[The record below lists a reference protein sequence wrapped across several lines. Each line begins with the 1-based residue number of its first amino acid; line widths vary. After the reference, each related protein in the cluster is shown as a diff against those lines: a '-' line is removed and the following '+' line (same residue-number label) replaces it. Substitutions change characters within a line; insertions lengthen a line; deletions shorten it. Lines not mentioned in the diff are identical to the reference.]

1 MDSKISVII
10 PIYNAADY
18 LRQCLD
24 SVIKQTYHNLQI
36 ICIDAGSKDG
46 SVKIIDEYMAGDKR
60 IQCLHVE
67 NKGVA
72 YSRNVGLDAAQGE
85 YILFVDADDWIDEDT
100 IEVALT
106 EAKRTGA
113 EIVMWPYCREYASKS
128 LPKKI
133 FRTEYHLFEGNDV
146 KKWIHRRHM
155 GIIGKELSMPENAD
169 ALCTVWGKLYQA
181 DLIRENHVRFT
192 DLKEIGTYEDGLF
205 NLYVTGYAKKVLYI
219 QKYLYHYRRDN
230 PNSITTKYKDRLF
243 HQWKH
248 LFRLMKCYIEVQQQP
263 QYYETAL
270 NNRIC
275 LSVLG
280 LGLNLLASDKTDREK
295 RSELKSI
302 LRDPMYT
309 EAFRHFD
316 MRYLKIHW
324 KLFYGAA
331 KYRMV
336 IIVYALLKVI
346 YRIITGS

>member
-1 MDSKISVII
+1 METKVSVII

-24 SVIKQTYHNLQI
+24 SVVKQTYRNIQI
-36 ICIDAGSKDG
+36 ICIDAGSADG
-46 SVKIIDEYMAGDKR
+46 SVDILDEYMDRDVR
-60 IQCLHVE
+60 IQCQHVE

-72 YSRNVGLDAAQGE
+72 YSRNAGLDAAEGE
-85 YILFVDADDWIDEDT
+85 YILFVDADDWMDEDT
-100 IEVALT
+100 IEIALT
-106 EAKRTGA
+106 EAKSTGA

-133 FRTEYHLFEGNDV
+133 FRTEYHLFEGKDV
-146 KKWIHRRHM
+146 KKWIHRRYI
-155 GIIGKELSMPENAD
+155 GIIGKELAWPENAD

-181 DLIRENHVRFT
+181 DLIKENDVRFI
-192 DLKEIGTYEDGLF
+192 DLQEIGTYEDGLF
-205 NLYVTGYAKKVLYI
+205 NLYVTGYAEKVLYI

-230 PNSITTKYKDRLF
+230 PDSITTNYKGKLF

-248 LFRLMKCYIEVQQQP
+248 LFQLMKCYIEEHQLP
-263 QYYETAL
+263 QYYEMAL

-295 RSELKSI
+295 LSELKNI
-302 LRDPMYT
+302 LSDPMYT
-309 EAFRHFD
+309 EAFRYFD
-316 MRYLKIHW
+316 MRYLKMHW

-331 KYRMV
+331 KYRQV
-336 IIVYALLKVI
+336 ILVFILLKVI
-346 YRIITGS
+346 CRIITR